1 MLEITHVKL
10 LSLSNLPISRLY
22 SFFHFVNLIFH
33 ALFLCLAAEPIVLW
47 GQIRLKLSVSASASR
62 FKSDRFTRR
71 RETRGKREKKKKTTV
86 LWCQYVSYRLPLLF
100 KYVNVRRHDS
110 KQTFKSEV
118 RWHEIIWIITCVRDD
133 DVLDVCM
140 RKPDLFVFELTD
152 QSMVLQQTGPVYAT
166 CSSLKAFQ
174 RRSYLIRTLSNCL
187 LLLIESAP
195 RLYSDKQPGSVCL
208 ARPDWV

>member
-1 MLEITHVKL
+1 MHCFYVSPQNQLSFGDKL
-10 LSLSNLPISRLY
+10 GWSWVFQLQRRDSSQTDS
-22 SFFHFVNLIFH
+22 H
-33 ALFLCLAAEPIVLW
+33 ADE
-47 GQIRLKLSVSASASR
+47 R
-62 FKSDRFTRR
+62 
-71 RETRGKREKKKKTTV
+71 REKKKKTTA
-86 LWCQYVSYRLPLLF
+86 LWCQYVSYRRRLPLLF

-118 RWHEIIWIITCVRDD
+118 RWQEIIWIITCVRDD
-133 DVLDVCM
+133 DVLDVCV

-152 QSMVLQQTGPVYAT
+152 QSMVLQQTGPVYVT

-174 RRSYLIRTLSNCL
+174 RRLYLIRTLSNCL
-187 LLLIESAP
+187 FLLIESAP